1 MVWVQFWTKQPI
13 IFCCQPY
20 VRKPGKDQACSSHH
34 PETLPNSRGR
44 TGFKTRSAI
53 TSCCW
58 NEFDLSQMNTCIGIK
73 KRERKQRRRGRQR
86 KRPIKSNRFRLAK
99 QQLCTCITLFV
110 HLYISLP
117 PLHDNDEKNSNF
129 TFCVGR
135 EHKTV
140 TSFFC
145 SWTSIKSFRIQLQKK
160 IAKIGR
166 IERDGISSIVRI
178 HFLEDVFEAV
188 AIDSENCSLQTRLHS
203 FLCWRRNYK
212 RARIFVQM
220 LCHFGI
226 CSSLSL
232 VKLLKWKLWTLKAH
246 SRI

>member
-13 IFCCQPY
+13 NSFCQPY

-73 KRERKQRRRGRQR
+73 KGSV
-86 KRPIKSNRFRLAK
+86 SNDEGDANENGQLKAIGLDWQNKNSRFL
-99 QQLCTCITLFV
+99 V

-117 PLHDNDEKNSNF
+117 PLHDYDEKNSNS

-140 TSFFC
+140 TSFFF

-188 AIDSENCSLQTRLHS
+188 AIDSENCSLQRRLHS

-220 LCHFGI
+220 LSHFGI

-232 VKLLKWKLWTLKAH
+232 VKRLKWKLWTLKAH